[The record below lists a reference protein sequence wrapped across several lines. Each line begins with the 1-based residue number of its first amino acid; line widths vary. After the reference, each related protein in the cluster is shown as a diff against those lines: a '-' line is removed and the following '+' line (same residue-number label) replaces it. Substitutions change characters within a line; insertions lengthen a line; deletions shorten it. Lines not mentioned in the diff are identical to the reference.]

1 MFSRHGESLT
11 TKERRNE
18 VENIQPFLN
27 PEDANWAARNMAMQK
42 RTTVRVV
49 DDWGNVC
56 GVAAFGMPR

>member
-1 MFSRHGESLT
+1 MYYLECQCRFTG
-11 TKERRNE
+11 KWDE